1 MRMRSRSFQ
10 RAGRREGI
18 VAEQERCPTCGS
30 DERNYRGCSH
40 CGGRRGQMGEHL
52 AVRCT
57 DPWHDQPAVPG
68 DSLEQPWDNVSDSLE
83 QPDPRPD
90 VPSKQGDAPRPQ
102 QKERLPNRETNRKT
116 AAFPQGR
123 KKWMIEHPSKQGDA
137 ITCAMCGSAMQKE
150 ELGWYCNSCQPKRY
164 TPTHGAAEETSAA
177 QIDSCADCEF
187 ESAVH
192 ASHEHKAVDWRK
204 MCIIEIACENQSV
217 RDYVEHWKGRTL
229 KAESDAASLR
239 EELAHTHDELH
250 SASLRFEAQQI
261 KLETVQDALAASE
274 RRVEELREALRKL
287 VSVLNSVSEID
298 DNVFY

>member
-1 MRMRSRSFQ
+1 
-10 RAGRREGI
+10 
-18 VAEQERCPTCGS
+18 
-30 DERNYRGCSH
+30 
-40 CGGRRGQMGEHL
+40 MGEHL

-274 RRVEELREALRKL
+274 RRVEELREALIRANAHLQHAPHTRTGEGGVTEHNPKDCTRCI
-287 VSVLNSVSEID
+287 VESVLKRQEGR
-298 DNVFY
+298 